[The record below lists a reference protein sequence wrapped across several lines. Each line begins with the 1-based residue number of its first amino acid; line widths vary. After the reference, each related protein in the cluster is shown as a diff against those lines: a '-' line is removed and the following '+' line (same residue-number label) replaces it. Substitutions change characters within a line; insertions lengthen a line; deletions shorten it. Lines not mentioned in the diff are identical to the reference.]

1 MGEFELDI
9 FNFKIKKLRNLEH
22 ELIDTKNKYKHYMEI
37 A

>member
-9 FNFKIKKLRNLEH
+9 FNFKIKKLNTYEH
-22 ELIDTKNKYKHYMEI
+22 ELIDTKKNYKHYMEI